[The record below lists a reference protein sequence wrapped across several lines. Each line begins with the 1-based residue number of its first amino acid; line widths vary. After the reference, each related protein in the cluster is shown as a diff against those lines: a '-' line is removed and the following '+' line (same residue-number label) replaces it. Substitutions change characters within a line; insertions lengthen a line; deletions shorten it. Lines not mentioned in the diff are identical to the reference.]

1 MTSAHVK
8 EKEEALVMEGSV
20 EEALPGATFSV
31 RLDTGH
37 MILAYVSG
45 RLRRHR
51 IRILPGDR
59 VQVEIS
65 PYDLR
70 RGRIVY
76 RLP

>member
-1 MTSAHVK
+1 MTATRVK
-8 EKEEALVMEGSV
+8 EKERALLMEGSV
-20 EEALPGATFSV
+20 EEALPSAMFSV

-37 MILAYVSG
+37 VVLAYVSG

-65 PYDLR
+65 PYDLT
-70 RGRIVY
+70 RGRITY
-76 RLP
+76 RLT